1 MTSCGGIRSRIAL
14 ELNRIWNTPLPALY
28 GSPLW
33 PVLKFFAMLYR
44 KALRFAQKR
53 SLALQAERDLPAIVI
68 SVGNIVSGGTGKTPL
83 TLWLARYLDERKWR
97 TAILSRGYGRKSK
110 HIAPVTSLAVS
121 QSQVELYG
129 DEPLLLAGKLAPL
142 PVWVGRRRRLSG
154 QAAIRT
160 SHAEVLL
167 LDDGFQHLALA
178 RDLDLVLL
186 DTMNPFG
193 NGALLPLGPL
203 REPIAH
209 LARADAIILTHA
221 NDRATMQQLR
231 SQLNTW
237 FPGKP
242 VFACRHRPV
251 GLRRG
256 VGGPSMPPAMVR
268 NQPVVAFAG
277 IAHPEK
283 FFAMVRDCGAEL
295 LSCLVFPDHHVYQHR
310 DIRSLLNVTR
320 ATQSRFL
327 ITTEKDA
334 VRLPTEIQALLLTL
348 EIEMDFAEAHQDF
361 CRYLDEQLALA
372 RSRLRERERH

>member
-1 MTSCGGIRSRIAL
+1 
-14 ELNRIWNTPLPALY
+14 
-28 GSPLW
+28 
-33 PVLKFFAMLYR
+33 
-44 KALRFAQKR
+44 
-53 SLALQAERDLPAIVI
+53 
-68 SVGNIVSGGTGKTPL
+68 
-83 TLWLARYLDERKWR
+83 
-97 TAILSRGYGRKSK
+97 
-110 HIAPVTSLAVS
+110 
-121 QSQVELYG
+121 
-129 DEPLLLAGKLAPL
+129 
-142 PVWVGRRRRLSG
+142 VGRRRQLSG

-209 LARADAIILTHA
+209 LDRADAIILTHA

-251 GLRRG
+251 GLHRG

-348 EIEMDFAEAHQDF
+348 EIEMNFAEDHRDF
-361 CRYLDEQLALA
+361 CFYLDEQLALA
-372 RSRLRERERH
+372 RSRLRKRERH